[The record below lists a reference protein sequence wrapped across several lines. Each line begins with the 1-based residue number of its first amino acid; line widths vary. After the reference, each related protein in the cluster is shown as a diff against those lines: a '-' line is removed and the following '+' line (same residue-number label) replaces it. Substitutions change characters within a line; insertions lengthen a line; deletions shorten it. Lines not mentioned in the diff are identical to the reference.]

1 VRTETLRLLDKAVA
15 AGARRARAA
24 AVLGL
29 SVRTVERWR
38 KEPGEDRRA
47 GPLTPPSNSFS
58 PAERR
63 RVLEV
68 VNAKEHADLSP
79 KQIVPKLADEGRFVG
94 SESTIYRILRAE
106 GQAAHRGRSR
116 PARPHRPL
124 TLVATAPNQVWS
136 WDITY
141 LPTDVRGRFL
151 RLYMVM
157 DVWSRKVVGWE
168 VHEEESAEIA
178 AALVERVARREGVD
192 RDQLTLHADNGGPMK
207 GATMLAKLE
216 ALGVAASF
224 SRPRT
229 SDDNP
234 FSESLF
240 RTMKYR
246 PEYPSRPFASTEA
259 ARSWV
264 ATFVAWY
271 DAVHL
276 HGSIRFTTPAD
287 RHAGLDVAVLAK
299 RARVYAAARRRRPD
313 RWTGAARDWSHVGTV
328 TLNPERD
335 AAARA
340 TASKP
345 RAA

>member
-1 VRTETLRLLDKAVA
+1 VDEAVA
-15 AGARRARAA
+15 AGARRAPAA
-24 AVLGL
+24 AVLSL
-29 SVRTVERWR
+29 SARTVERWR
-38 KEPGEDRRA
+38 ERPGEDRRA
-47 GPLTPPSNSFS
+47 GPLAPPSNGFS
-58 PAERR
+58 AAERR
-63 RVLEV
+63 RVLDV
-68 VNAKEHADLSP
+68 VNAKEHMDLSP

-116 PARPHRPL
+116 PAKPHRPL

-151 RLYMVM
+151 KLYMVM
-157 DVWSRKVVGWE
+157 DVWSRKVVGFE
-168 VHEEESAEIA
+168 VHEEENDEIS
-178 AALVERVARREGVD
+178 AALLARAVRREGVA
-192 RDQLTLHADNGGPMK
+192 RDKLTLHADNGGPMK

-246 PEYPSRPFASTEA
+246 PEYPSRPFASIDA

-264 ATFVAWY
+264 TAFVAWY
-271 DAVHL
+271 DGVHL

-287 RHAGLDVAVLAK
+287 RHAGRDVAVLAG

-313 RWTGAARDWSHVGTV
+313 RWTGRARNWSRVKTV
-328 TLNPERD
+328 TLNPERP
-335 AAARA
+335 AVARA
-340 TASKP
+340 TTNKTN
-345 RAA
+345 AA